1 MAASLNETVLESF
14 CVDAEGLRDLDSIV
28 RQRCQEIDQSAVVE
42 YDILRKDSL
51 RYRTGDIEDLIKERN
66 GNETRIQ
73 QVAMNAHTANPD
85 RLKFEVEFDK
95 SLRITGESNDRASL
109 VLLASDVRALIRE
122 RMRGRTPMSRRT
134 RSIITSIALVA
145 GLVGYFIFS
154 NVYTNQWS
162 TRIDRE
168 YQVSQNLYNRQ
179 SHIEMS
185 TYRTMLARYRNL
197 GSHASP
203 NAELAFLVQHD
214 LFQMRDQLAYDQA
227 YAAEPRNTA
236 EPWWGNSNYLLL
248 AAGIILA
255 GAVGAASYIAYPNA
269 GAIFMI
275 GDEVRRQTKKAQR
288 RDRLVWGIGVTFVLG
303 IASAI
308 VASALS

>member
-1 MAASLNETVLESF
+1 MRRVYE
-14 CVDAEGLRDLDSIV
+14 
-28 RQRCQEIDQSAVVE
+28 
-42 YDILRKDSL
+42 
-51 RYRTGDIEDLIKERN
+51 
-66 GNETRIQ
+66 

-122 RMRGRTPMSRRT
+122 RMRGRTPISRRT

-168 YQVSQNLYNRQ
+168 YQVSQNLYNNKATLRCLPIAPCWQ
-179 SHIEMS
+179 GIGTWAHSVRAQM
-185 TYRTMLARYRNL
+185 
-197 GSHASP
+197 P
-203 NAELAFLVQHD
+203 NWRFWFEHD

-248 AAGIILA
+248 AAGIIL
-255 GAVGAASYIAYPNA
+255 
-269 GAIFMI
+269 
-275 GDEVRRQTKKAQR
+275 RRR
-288 RDRLVWGIGVTFVLG
+288 CG
-303 IASAI
+303 SC
-308 VASALS
+308 